1 MSMMENLEKAI
12 EGSKG
17 YENTF
22 FLTLTD
28 ENNQPVKN
36 VKPAFVMGEYN
47 ILGIYDEEN
56 QGYWFTIPAEL
67 AYGQY
72 MYNVTIDGE
81 TLQFNDKIRFK

>member
-36 VKPAFVMGEYN
+36 VKPTFVMGEYN
-47 ILGIYDEEN
+47 IPGIYDEEN

-67 AYGQY
+67 AYGSY
-72 MYNVTIDGE
+72 MYNVTVDGE

>member
-36 VKPAFVMGEYN
+36 VKPVFVMGEYN

-72 MYNVTIDGE
+72 MYNVTVDGE

>member
-17 YENTF
+17 YDNTF

-47 ILGIYDEEN
+47 ILGTYDEEN

>member
-47 ILGIYDEEN
+47 ILGTYDEEN
-56 QGYWFTIPAEL
+56 QGQWFTIPAEL
-67 AYGQY
+67 AYGSY
-72 MYNVTIDGE
+72 MYDVTIDGE